1 MAKSKFIGK
10 FYKTGHNSVTEYSP
24 YWARVTVEFI
34 VINYFMNR
42 DDDSDDPM
50 DLLEGYEP
58 REILQTVFVEGD
70 VGVPG
75 SAMRDVVPEV
85 ITELQNVIT
94 FLQAVVKEN
103 E

>member
-1 MAKSKFIGK
+1 MAKSKHTGK
-10 FYKTGHNSVTEYSP
+10 LYKTGHNSVTEYWP
-24 YWARVTVEFI
+24 HWPRETVEGI
-34 VINYFMNR
+34 VLNYFANR

-50 DLLEGYEP
+50 DLLEGFEP
-58 REILQTVFVEGD
+58 RHILQTVFEEGE
-70 VGVPG
+70 VRVPG

-85 ITELQNVIT
+85 IAELQNVIT